1 MNGLRTIFGVS
12 FGLLVLAFSSTA
24 DAAMCGRSCE
34 YGGRYIPGPREVCY
48 ERGLNFCGPS
58 RGGPAAG
65 PGIVV
70 PVPGVGGVGIGVAPP
85 RGNCRTITVRDDFG
99 NVRTTRRCD

>member
-1 MNGLRTIFGVS
+1 MNGLRTTLGVS
-12 FGLLVLAFSSTA
+12 FGLLVLAFGSTA

-34 YGGRYIPGPREVCY
+34 YGGRYIPGPPAVCY

-58 RGGPAAG
+58 RGGPVTG
-65 PGIVV
+65 PAVVV
-70 PVPGVGGVGIGVAPP
+70 PVPGVGGVGIGVAP
-85 RGNCRTITVRDDFG
+85 RANCRTITVRDDFG